1 MKKIKRITLLSMCAI
16 MIFTSCKKESNLA
29 PENCTD
35 NQTTQKLIDF
45 KSKLV
50 SKDGNSLNIES
61 ATWSLEGLLNYENA
75 NNEHN
80 LNNLIH
86 YYDTLSFNLPNTT
99 ITYTELN
106 ELYSLLVKKLNI
118 HQQITPNSKF
128 DLIDLEIMQT
138 NNQTNVI
145 MVSSTGVEISKLQYN
160 PFTSTDYWR
169 WGFNQGKCDGTCV
182 GSDAADQLKYRFN
195 NPVNVHLVIGYYT
208 GIVSRNEYFN
218 SHPLPDGRYIMFM
231 TTGPGSS
238 PGTPGPCISP
248 EELNFFLS
256 HFDFIKDINCPAGK
270 KFKNANVV
278 EDIATMDNNWAAAHF
293 YQLFYG
299 TFTSG
304 ASSN

>member
-1 MKKIKRITLLSMCAI
+1 MCAI

-35 NQTTQKLIDF
+35 NQITQKLIDF

-128 DLIDLEIMQT
+128 DLIDLNIVKSDNKIT
-138 NNQTNVI
+138 VV
-145 MVSSTGVEISKLQYN
+145 MVSATGIEMSKYIYAQ
-160 PFTSTDYWR
+160 FTSTDYWR
-169 WGFNQGKCDGTCV
+169 WGWNLGKCDGTYV
-182 GSDAADQLKYRFN
+182 GSDAADKLKDRFN
-195 NPVNVHLVIGYYT
+195 NPFNGVPGYYT
-208 GIVSRNEYFN
+208 NVEMKNAFFYN
-218 SHPLPDGRYIMFM
+218 YPDPSFSGSYMMFFAS
-231 TTGPGSS
+231 GEGQNP
-238 PGTPGPCISP
+238 PVEPCISP
-248 EELNFFLS
+248 NDLNYYLS
-256 HFDFIKDINCPAGK
+256 KFDYIKDLNCPTGK
-270 KFKNANVV
+270 KFKNANVL
-278 EDIATMDNNWAAAHF
+278 EDIPTLMNTWGRAHK
-293 YQLFYG
+293 YELYYG
-299 TFTSG
+299 NFTSG
-304 ASSN
+304 ASTN